1 MLATLI
7 SLLLNI
13 LAIVGY
19 WEDADAKAP
28 EAASAGVEHLDLV
41 AFNSPADGTQGCRLT
56 GEVTLW
62 VSRQVN
68 VLDGT
73 NHAVGSVEAG
83 LAQFS
88 PQAKLQ
94 GCMPGG
100 APLDLSGRLV
110 NFLVTD
116 ARASFGRREAGALA
130 TRLTRDSYR
139 LAHREGAPILLVN
152 DFVSN
157 AFGAVSYRFTIV
169 LIRDGDSGSYDAVI
183 HRDRAWNDF
192 STLGHALHRDLG
204 ASTLTSI
211 Q

>member
-7 SLLLNI
+7 SLLLNL
-13 LAIVGY
+13 LAVVGY
-19 WEDADAKAP
+19 WEDAGVKAQ
-28 EAASAGVEHLDLV
+28 AAPSTRVERLDLV
-41 AFNSPADGTQGCRLT
+41 AFDSPGDGTQGCRLT

-68 VLDGT
+68 VLDGA
-73 NHAVGSVEAG
+73 NAAVGSVEAG

-88 PQAKLQ
+88 REAKLH

-116 ARASFGRREAGALA
+116 ARASFGRHEAGALA
-130 TRLTRDSYR
+130 AKLTRDSYR
-139 LAHREGAPILLVN
+139 LAHLESAPILLVN
-152 DFVSN
+152 DFESN

-169 LIRDGDSGSYDAVI
+169 LIRDGDSSSYDAVI

-192 STLGHALHRDLG
+192 SPLGRALHHDLG